1 MHILGQFCNLVGN
14 GTVYGRGVHAVKM
27 HLYASYTS
35 MSKNCQLTQK
45 RSKSSVSSERW
56 LRRQKDD
63 PHTKEAKKQH
73 YRSRAAY
80 KLIELDHKFLL
91 FKRNTLRIVDLGFA
105 PGAWTQ
111 VAMQRMTQLGQK
123 PKILGVDI
131 IPSTP
136 PEGAQFLHGDIFSR
150 KTHQEIQD
158 NFPDNEV
165 DLVMSDMMANTLGI
179 KDNDHLASM
188 ELCEGALMLAGSTL
202 RRNGALVM
210 KFYTGREERQL
221 EEKCRKMFKKVH
233 RMKPSACRSELREMY
248 FVCLGR
254 SKELDNH
261 KQLGSSSKNN
271 EGCLSK

>member
-1 MHILGQFCNLVGN
+1 MHILGQFCNRVGN
-14 GTVYGRGVHAVKM
+14 GTSYGRGVHAVKI
-27 HLYASYTS
+27 HLYTSYSGTS
-35 MSKNCQLTQK
+35 KHCQLNVQI

-91 FKRNTLRIVDLGFA
+91 FKRNTLRIVDLGFV

-111 VAMQRMTQLGQK
+111 VAMQRMAQLGQK

-150 KTHQEIQD
+150 KTHQEIRD
-158 NFPDNEV
+158 NFPNNEV

-188 ELCEGALMLAGSTL
+188 ELCEGALMLAASTL
-202 RRNGALVM
+202 KTNGALVM

-233 RMKPSACRSELREMY
+233 RMKPSACRPELREMY

-254 SKELDNH
+254 SN
-261 KQLGSSSKNN
+261 
-271 EGCLSK
+271 